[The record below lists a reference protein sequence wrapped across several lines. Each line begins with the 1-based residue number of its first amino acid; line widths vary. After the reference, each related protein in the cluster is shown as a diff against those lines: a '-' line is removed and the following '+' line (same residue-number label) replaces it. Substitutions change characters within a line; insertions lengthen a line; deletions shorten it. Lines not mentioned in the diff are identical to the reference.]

1 MIENDWMIL
10 DYYDNDSLHTYTH
23 DEEKNEN
30 DNYKI
35 IFKSHEKLR
44 KKEKFSKE
52 KNLKQNK
59 KRKKHQLIKNNK

>member
-44 KKEKFSKE
+44 KKEKNS
-52 KNLKQNK
+52 QR
-59 KRKKHQLIKNNK
+59 KRI